1 LKSIFKALLLQG
13 IQSDGAPTADESKLS
28 TTASRLKGL
37 VNVDELASD
46 FVGVSGGILGS
57 ASSHYSIGDFDRSD
71 AAWPK

>member
-1 LKSIFKALLLQG
+1 MNRSF
-13 IQSDGAPTADESKLS
+13 S

-46 FVGVSGGILGS
+46 FVGVSGGSLGS